1 MAEVAQGAT
10 WSDTTDPIVNVSGAL
25 VSNAV
30 SAGHLIVE
38 TLVDSAN
45 VDQSTG
51 ATLAYV
57 ANGVYRVTK
66 AIGGSAA
73 LGTWAVTL
81 KWDNTV
87 EPVRRYAETFDVIT
101 AQQADPAAALDP
113 TALAD
118 AATAIQTSLDNLT
131 TFIDETADLSTLS
144 ESLAALSASAAA
156 IQSAVTAVSTELGD
170 ITTIN
175 DLQDAVTAINSKI
188 GTISVAQ
195 LPLATGTGGAAIW
208 AKEVV

>member
-1 MAEVAQGAT
+1 MSYV
-10 WSDTTDPIVNVSGAL
+10 VNVAINDILVLRDNSNVAITGKATSDFLVHEAFLKSNPATTAPVTITHVATGTYQFSFTPTQTGDWWGHYVYNSG
-25 VSNAV
+25 
-30 SAGHLIVE
+30 
-38 TLVDSAN
+38 
-45 VDQSTG
+45 
-51 ATLAYV
+51 
-57 ANGVYRVTK
+57 GVYR
-66 AIGGSAA
+66 
-73 LGTWAVTL
+73 
-81 KWDNTV
+81 
-87 EPVRRYAETFDVIT
+87 EEQETFSVIT